1 MPVGSPD
8 FGQNVSTNPTSPSYD
23 SGEDTTRL
31 LMGFGA
37 QARSGR
43 WIYASGFEEAGIN
56 QIRVGSTGGGAG
68 TVAQDTTICYQ
79 GDKCLKLNSGL
90 VLNSSVFFQKFFMA
104 PGSRFGIE
112 FLWCKYDTFTVSCE
126 MQIQLIASGVGENKD
141 KQRLGIIVFDIVN
154 AGTNVKVYT
163 ENNGVRTLIR
173 DISVHVTDQPFLW
186 HYTKFVFD
194 FETNQYIR
202 LYFDNLVLDLGG
214 VPGYQSPGTIQTG
227 SISAAIVNKYRSAF
241 AVNYAG
247 IGIDNLVIT
256 ADEP

>member
-1 MPVGSPD
+1 MSPVGSPD

-23 SGEDTTRL
+23 SGEETTRL
-31 LMGFGA
+31 LMGGGA

-43 WIYASGFEEAGIN
+43 WIYASGFEESHTN
-56 QIRVGSTGGGAG
+56 QIYKSGDVT
-68 TVAQDTTICYQ
+68 QDTSVCYQ

-90 VLNSSVFFQKFFMA
+90 VLNSQVFFIKYFMS
-104 PGSRFGIE
+104 PGSRFGVE

-126 MQIQLIASGVGENKD
+126 LQIQLNAAGVGANKD
-141 KQRLGIIVFDIVN
+141 KQRTGRIIFDIVN
-154 AGTNVKVYT
+154 AGTNVNVYI

-173 DISVHVTDQPFLW
+173 DISVNVTNQPFIW

-214 VPGYQSPGTIQTG
+214 VAGHETNSSIGQ
-227 SISAAIVNKYRSAF
+227 ISAAVVNKYRSAF
-241 AVNYAG
+241 GVNYAG